1 MSQTKSTPYISII
14 IINYNGGDLTQR
26 CLNSLKLQDY
36 QDFEVIIVD
45 NGSNDNSLSITD
57 TSASNITL
65 LELGRNTGFAFSNNR
80 GAELARGEWL
90 ILLNNDAFP
99 EPNWLQ
105 TLIETQKNQP
115 EFSFFSSHQINYH
128 HPELLDGTGDMYA
141 VNGRAWRRDYMAL
154 AADNVRSSGEVFGAC
169 AAAAMYKKSAFD
181 LVGAFD
187 EDYFCHFEDVDLAF
201 RLRLAG
207 YRCFYC
213 AEAKVHHIGSATAGG
228 EQGDFALYQGNRNSV
243 WTFFKCMPLSM
254 LIKYLPGHLYL
265 NYLEIKNGFIIGKRR
280 TILRSKSDA
289 FLGLFKILF
298 IKRRKTQKLRKVSC
312 IELERWMGRS

>member
-1 MSQTKSTPYISII
+1 MTNTKAAPFISII

-26 CLNSLKLQDY
+26 CLNSLKQQSF
-36 QDFEVIIVD
+36 QDFEVIVVD
-45 NGSNDNSLSITD
+45 NGSTDGSLSITD
-57 TSASNITL
+57 TSDAYVTL

-80 GAELARGEWL
+80 GAELAKGEWL

-99 EPNWLQ
+99 ESDWLQ
-105 TLIETQKNQP
+105 TLVETQKQQP

-141 VNGRAWRRDYMAL
+141 VNGRAWRRDYNTP
-154 AADNVRSSGEVFGAC
+154 AAQNSRASGEVFGAC
-169 AAAAMYKKSAFD
+169 AAAAMYKKSAFEQ
-181 LVGAFD
+181 VGAFD

-207 YRCFYC
+207 YRCLYV

-243 WTFFKCMPLSM
+243 WTYFKCMPLKM
-254 LIKYLPGHLYL
+254 LIKYLPKHLHL
-265 NYLEIKNGFIIGKRR
+265 NYLEIKNGIAIGKRG
-280 TILRSKSDA
+280 TIFKSKRDA
-289 FLGLFKILF
+289 LLGLFKVLVF
-298 IKRRKTQKLRKVSC
+298 KRRKVQKLRQVSYA
-312 IELERWMGRS
+312 ELEKWMGRK